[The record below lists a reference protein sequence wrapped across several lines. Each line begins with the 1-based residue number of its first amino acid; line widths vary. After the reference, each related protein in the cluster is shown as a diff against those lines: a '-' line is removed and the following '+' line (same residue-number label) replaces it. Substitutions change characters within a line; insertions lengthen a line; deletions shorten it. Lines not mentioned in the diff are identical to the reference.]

1 LRRSTRRLGTIAALS
16 AATALVT
23 FTGAGSAQ
31 AADDKGSTQ
40 TLRAEHNLGICESQ
54 AGDLALPFTVYRND
68 RVVVSAGSTIWSGV
82 WGEPRVSPVGK
93 TSKITIF
100 DTMYADNASY
110 PLPGARKY
118 GLLLKMDGSYWP
130 TGTAYSRFATAAT
143 GQQVAV
149 RINDDV
155 PGNGNG
161 CFSVNVK
168 LYR

>member
-1 LRRSTRRLGTIAALS
+1 LRRTSRRLGTLAAVVSGAALV
-16 AATALVT
+16 ATAGT
-23 FTGAGSAQ
+23 APAQ

-54 AGDLALPFTVYRND
+54 AGDVTLPFSVYRND
-68 RVVVSAGSTIWSGV
+68 RVVVTAGSTIWSGV
-82 WGEPRVSPVGK
+82 WGEPRVTPVGK
-93 TSKITIF
+93 TSRLTIF
-100 DTMYADNASY
+100 DTMYADSGYY

-130 TGTAYSRFATAAT
+130 TGTSYTRFAGSST
-143 GQQVAV
+143 GQQVSL

>member
-1 LRRSTRRLGTIAALS
+1 LRRSRRLGTLAAVVISAAAALV
-16 AATALVT
+16 ATP
-23 FTGAGSAQ
+23 AQ

-54 AGDLALPFTVYRND
+54 SGDVTLPFSVYRND

-82 WGEPRVSPVGK
+82 WGEPRVTPVGK
-93 TSKITIF
+93 TSRMTIF
-100 DTMYADNASY
+100 DNMYADSGYY

-118 GLLLKMDGSYWP
+118 GLLLKMDGSYWA
-130 TGTAYSRFATAAT
+130 TGTSYSRFASSST
-143 GQQVAV
+143 GQQVAL

>member
-1 LRRSTRRLGTIAALS
+1 LRRSRRLGTLAAVVISAAAALV
-16 AATALVT
+16 ATP
-23 FTGAGSAQ
+23 AQ

-54 AGDLALPFTVYRND
+54 SGDVTLPFSVYRND

-82 WGEPRVSPVGK
+82 WGEPRVTPVGK
-93 TSKITIF
+93 TSKMTIF
-100 DTMYADNASY
+100 DNMYADSGYY

-118 GLLLKMDGSYWP
+118 GLLLKMDGSYWA
-130 TGTAYSRFATAAT
+130 TGTSYSRFASSST
-143 GQQVAV
+143 GQQVAL